1 MLRTRNDI
9 NRPSLKVSDAKKR
22 SKDFAHTKLVIDYF
36 AGSAF
41 FSDEGAV
48 NLNTDRDLRML
59 YDVYNTRL
67 PDKYFNHVLNP
78 LNTSEQQYTS
88 WPARI
93 RCQSI
98 IRPNIDLI
106 EGEYEKRGFNYVIK
120 INNPDA
126 INIAQDLQY
135 KQLLG
140 TLEQMFVNQ
149 LNASGYKTDLPNQE
163 VESVQKLQ
171 KKFASN
177 YRDER
182 TIWGESILNVVIDD
196 VSVEEKL
203 RQQFHDWAVVGET
216 LSYKGIRGGRLVYE
230 RVSPLDMDFDKS
242 PDKLYVEDGQWAVRR
257 IWMTS
262 ADVIDNWYD
271 ELSAQDVKL
280 IEDENTGSYSF
291 RTTSA
296 TNALTH
302 PEDEDL
308 RRNKIL
314 VYHVVWKY
322 LTKIG
327 VLTYLNPVTGEP
339 EQTEVPDTYVAD
351 EGESIEWFW
360 VNEVWEGYRINE
372 DLYVGIGPVEA
383 QRNVINNMS
392 SCKLPYNGRMFSD
405 VHSQNMSLVE
415 LGLPYEVLHRILHF
429 QLEKTIAKSKGK
441 ILLIDNN
448 VIPRTQGWTE
458 DKFFYWT
465 EATGWGPINRNQVG
479 VDRSFNQYQVVDM
492 GLYQHIMNLI
502 DVMNY
507 VKQEW
512 DELLGITRQRKGQ
525 IKSSDTVGGSEI
537 SLGQSTV
544 ISERIFSKFEEFIQR
559 ELNGLLDCGK
569 IAYKDGLKRL
579 YTNDDMTTV
588 FLDVDP
594 AKFAEADLGVFV
606 SKSGKDLQDLAIAK
620 QHAQAFIQNGA
631 APSTTIDVIRA
642 KSLAKLS
649 AILKSKEDDSMEAQK
664 QAQMTDIEAA
674 ERLEMIKGQ
683 YIELQGIIDERLM
696 ESEYDRKEEI
706 EHIKG
711 AYSTY
716 RNVEGT
722 GDNNANSVPD
732 ALEVRAQFADEAD
745 KRINQSI
752 DAQKMKIQERQKDR
766 ELDIKE
772 KELVVRERMGDKA
785 NKTALK
791 NKTAGE
797 AKSKSKK

>member
-1 MLRTRNDI
+1 MLTTRKDI

-22 SKDFAHTKLVIDYF
+22 SKDFAHTKKVIDYF

-41 FSDEGAV
+41 FADEGAV
-48 NLNTDRDLRML
+48 NINTDRDIRML

-78 LNTSEQQYTS
+78 LNTSENQFTS

-106 EGEYEKRGFNYVIK
+106 EGEYEKRGFNYTIK

-126 INIAQDLQY
+126 VNIAQDLQY
-135 KQLLG
+135 KQLLS
-140 TLEQMFVNQ
+140 TLEQMFINQ
-149 LNASGYKTDLPNQE
+149 LNEKGYDTQLPNQE
-163 VESVQKLQ
+163 VESVQKL
-171 KKFASN
+171 KRKFASN

-182 TIWGESILNVVIDD
+182 VIWGEAILNVVIDEA
-196 VSVEEKL
+196 SVEEKL
-203 RQQFHDWAVVGET
+203 RQQFHDWAVAGEA
-216 LSYKGIRGGRLVYE
+216 LSYKGIRGGKFVYE
-230 RVSPLDMDFDKS
+230 RVSPLDIDYDKS
-242 PDKLYVEDGQWAVRR
+242 PDKLYIEDGQYVVRR

-262 ADVIDNWYD
+262 ADIIDNWYD
-271 ELSAQDVKL
+271 ELKAQDIKIL
-280 IEDENTGSYSF
+280 EDENTGSYSF
-291 RTTSA
+291 RTVSA
-296 TNALTH
+296 TNSMTH

-308 RRNKIL
+308 RRSKVL
-314 VYHVVWKY
+314 VYHVCWKY

-327 VLTYLNPVTGEP
+327 ILTYSNPTTGEI
-339 EQTEVPDTYVAD
+339 EQTEVPDTYVPD
-351 EGESIEWFW
+351 ESESVEWFW
-360 VNEVWEGYRINE
+360 VNEVWEGYRINDE
-372 DLYVGIGPVEA
+372 LYVGIGPVEA

-415 LGLPYEVLHRILHF
+415 LGLPYEILHRILHF

-479 VDRSFNQYQVVDM
+479 VDRSYNQYQVVDM

-544 ISERIFSKFEEFIQR
+544 ISERIFSKFEEYVQR
-559 ELNGLLDCGK
+559 ELNGILDCSK
-569 IAYKDGLKRL
+569 MTYKDGLKRL
-579 YTNDDMTTV
+579 YTGEDMTTI
-588 FLDVDP
+588 FLDIEP
-594 AKFAEADLGVFV
+594 ARFAEAELGVFV
-606 SKSGKDLQDLAIAK
+606 SKSGKDLQELAIAK

-631 APSTTIDVIRA
+631 APSTAIEVIRA
-642 KSLAKLS
+642 KSLSKLS
-649 AILKSKEDDSMEAQK
+649 AILKAKEAESIEAQ
-664 QAQMTDIEAA
+664 QEAGLREAEQM
-674 ERLEMIKGQ
+674 ERLELIKGQ
-683 YIELQGIIDERLM
+683 FVELQGIIDERLM
-696 ESEYDRKEEI
+696 EAEYDRKEEI

-722 GDNNANSVPD
+722 GDNNADGVPD
-732 ALEVRAQFADEAD
+732 MLEVRAQFADESD
-745 KRINQSI
+745 KRVKQSI
-752 DAQKMKIQERQKDR
+752 EAAKLRINERQKDR
-766 ELDIKE
+766 ELNLKE
-772 KELVVRERMGDKA
+772 KELVVRERIADKA

-791 NKTAGE
+791 NKTSGE
-797 AKSKSKK
+797 SKSKKK